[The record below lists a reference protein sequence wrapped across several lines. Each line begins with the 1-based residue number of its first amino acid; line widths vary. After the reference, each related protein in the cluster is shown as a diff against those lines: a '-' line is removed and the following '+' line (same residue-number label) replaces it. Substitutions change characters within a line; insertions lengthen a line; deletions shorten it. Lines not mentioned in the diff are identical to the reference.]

1 MRSRPGCVR
10 LPVSTGGGCIVG
22 YDLRCIVDFDL
33 RSEGFYCEPVSF
45 AERSKFRRPERPRRM
60 VAALV
65 FGVAMILVLGACGVN
80 LGVDGARADWSTIDG
95 QNGRKALVVSPE
107 DHDPDLAD
115 KKLPLV
121 VNLHGL
127 NGTAEEM
134 ATMAEWPEA
143 VVDHNLLMVFPEGVE
158 KSWNAGGCC
167 GEAETSG
174 TDDVVFLDAVIKQM
188 VSEYQ
193 ADPEQV
199 YMTGYSNGGM
209 MTYRYNCERP
219 DQLVGAASYAGTD
232 YSDCTPD
239 ATVPFFQISGS
250 EDTIV
255 PPLGGQSAV
264 PDVGNVP
271 SVPSSIEGVAGG
283 AGCQGETGEEDTGVV
298 HVVADD
304 CRDDVTV
311 QYDLVNGLDHHYPT
325 TASFPTYVAVWH
337 IVDFWG
343 LSNRPSAESS

>member
-1 MRSRPGCVR
+1 MVWS
-10 LPVSTGGGCIVG
+10 
-22 YDLRCIVDFDL
+22 
-33 RSEGFYCEPVSF
+33 
-45 AERSKFRRPERPRRM
+45 PERPGRM
-60 VAALV
+60 VAALF
-65 FGVAMILVLGACGVN
+65 FGVAMILALGACGVN

-95 QNGRKALVVSPE
+95 QHGRKALVVSPE
-107 DHDPDLAD
+107 DHDPDLSD
-115 KKLPLV
+115 EKLPLV

-143 VVDHNLLMVFPEGVE
+143 VVGHNLLMVFPEGVE

-167 GEAETSG
+167 GEAESG
-174 TDDVVFLDAVIKQM
+174 GVDDVAFLDAVIEQM
-188 VSEYQ
+188 VEEYRG
-193 ADPEQV
+193 DPEQI

-232 YSDCTPD
+232 YSDCKP
-239 ATVPFFQISGS
+239 AGAVPFFQISGS

-264 PDVGNVP
+264 QDVGNVP
-271 SVPSSIEGVAGG
+271 SVPSSIEEVAEG
-283 AGCQGETGEEDTGVV
+283 AGCEGETGDETTGVV
-298 HVVADD
+298 HVVADN
-304 CRDDVTV
+304 CRNDIVV
-311 QYDLVNGLDHHYPT
+311 QYDFVNGLDHHYPT
-325 TASFPTYVAVWH
+325 TESFPTYVAVWN

-343 LSNRPSAESS
+343 LSDRSSAPAS